1 MGTVKVT
8 NIEPIAD
15 NGTVTLGSSGDTI
28 TTGSG
33 VTANSFGLAEVD
45 MWRLT
50 ANLTTTGDST
60 TDITSNL
67 ERVDDASFGYIGTG
81 MTESSG
87 VFTFPSTGIYQVMVT
102 ASFYGGL
109 DTTLSGVSILVTTDN
124 STYDVTGNALDS
136 EHNGYYGN
144 TVNFA
149 IVDVTDTSNVKVKF
163 RARHSNSGALQ
174 GNTDQTITG
183 FMFVR
188 LGDT

>member
-28 TTGSG
+28 VTGSG
-33 VTANSFGLAEVD
+33 VTANSFGLAEAD

-50 ANLTTTGDST
+50 ANLST
-60 TDITSNL
+60 SGNSNTEITSNL
-67 ERVDDASFGYIGTG
+67 ERVDDGSFGYIGTG

-102 ASFYGGL
+102 ASFFGGL
-109 DTTLSGVSILVTTDN
+109 DTTFSGVQILVTTDN
-124 STYDVTGNALDS
+124 STYDVAGNAYDS
-136 EHNGYYGN
+136 EANGWYGN

-149 IVDVTDTSNVKVKF
+149 LVDVTDTSNVKVKF
-163 RARHSNSGALQ
+163 RARHQNSGRIE
-174 GNTDQTITG
+174 GSTDVTHTG